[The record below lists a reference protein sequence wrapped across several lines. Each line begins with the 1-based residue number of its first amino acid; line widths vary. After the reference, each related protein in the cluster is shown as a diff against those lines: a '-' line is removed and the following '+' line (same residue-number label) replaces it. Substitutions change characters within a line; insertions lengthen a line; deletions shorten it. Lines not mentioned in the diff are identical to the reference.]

1 MSRDVAGM
9 FSCLGRGR
17 SLVGS
22 GLLLAGKHTGS
33 TQSWELYPELCSH
46 LASLADSLLSSVQRL
61 LFLASS

>member
-1 MSRDVAGM
+1 MSHDLAGM
-9 FSCLGRGR
+9 CSCLGRGR

-33 TQSWELYPELCSH
+33 TRSWELYPETCGH
-46 LASLADSLLSSVQRL
+46 LASLADSLLSSVRRL